1 MTRAGEKMLTTALA
15 GCCGV
20 LFVLGL
26 ALQFGIGRG
35 YHWLPPDGDAAS
47 TAATADVDR
56 NAYQLPPQAEFAVT
70 NERPLFNEDRKPQP
84 DDEQGTTPESPPP
97 SPLNISLTGTMLVAK
112 PELHIAIIR
121 ENGKAQSIALKEG
134 MPLPGD
140 QGAWTL
146 NRVKSRSAI
155 FKGSSGEEV
164 EVELAVGTPG
174 QKPGAPARPGAPAT
188 PNAAARGPAGPTPP
202 TPMPPAAPE
211 TAQAGE
217 LQQRIE
223 ERRKQMREAAERM
236 KAQRQQDQTN
246 PQQHP

>member
-1 MTRAGEKMLTTALA
+1 
-15 GCCGV
+15 V

-26 ALQFGIGRG
+26 ALQFGVGRG
-35 YHWLPPDGDAAS
+35 YHWLPPDTD
-47 TAATADVDR
+47 TAATGAPADVDR
-56 NAYQLPPQAEFAVT
+56 NAYQLPPQAEFAVIDQ
-70 NERPLFNEDRKPQP
+70 RPLFNEDRKPSP
-84 DDEQGTTPESPPP
+84 EESADATPEAPPP
-97 SPLNISLTGTMLVAK
+97 SPLNISLTGTMLVGK
-112 PELHIAIIR
+112 PELHVAIVR

-146 NRVKSRSAI
+146 NRVKTRSAI
-155 FKGSSGEEV
+155 FKSSGGEEV
-164 EVELAVGTPG
+164 EVELAVGNPG
-174 QKPGAPARPGAPAT
+174 QKPGAPGRPGSAPAT
-188 PNAAARGPAGPTPP
+188 PTAGR
-202 TPMPPAAPE
+202 PMPSATPLPPPGPE

-246 PQQHP
+246 PQHP

>member
-1 MTRAGEKMLTTALA
+1 MTRAGEKMLTTVLA
-15 GCCGV
+15 GTCGV

-26 ALQFGIGRG
+26 ALEFGVGRG
-35 YHWLPPDGDAAS
+35 YHWLPPDSDPAAAG
-47 TAATADVDR
+47 AAADVDR
-56 NAYQLPPQAEFAVT
+56 NAYQLPPQAEFAVID
-70 NERPLFNEDRKPQP
+70 ERPLFNEDRKPSP
-84 DDEQGTTPESPPP
+84 EEATDATPETPPP
-97 SPLNISLTGTMLVAK
+97 SPLNISLTGTMLVGK
-112 PELHIAIIR
+112 PELHVAIVR

-146 NRVKSRSAI
+146 NRVKVRSAI
-155 FKGSSGEEV
+155 FKSSGGEEV
-164 EVELAVGTPG
+164 EVELAVGNPG
-174 QKPGAPARPGAPAT
+174 QKPGSPARPGSAPAT
-188 PNAAARGPAGPTPP
+188 PTAGRPPGPAVPLPP
-202 TPMPPAAPE
+202 PGPE

>member
-1 MTRAGEKMLTTALA
+1 MTRAGEKMLTTVLA
-15 GCCGV
+15 STCGV

-26 ALQFGIGRG
+26 ALQFGVGRG
-35 YHWLPPDGDAAS
+35 YHWLPQESDS
-47 TAATADVDR
+47 TAAGTTADVDR
-56 NAYQLPPQAEFAVT
+56 NAYQLPPQTEFAAIDQ
-70 NERPLFNEDRKPQP
+70 RPLFNEDRKPSP
-84 DDEQGTTPESPPP
+84 DDTTDATPEAPPP
-97 SPLNISLTGTMLVAK
+97 SPLNISLTGTMLVGK
-112 PELHIAIIR
+112 PELHVAIIR

-146 NRVKSRSAI
+146 NRVKTRSAI
-155 FKGSSGEEV
+155 FKSSGGEEV
-164 EVELAVGTPG
+164 EVELAVGNPG
-174 QKPGAPARPGAPAT
+174 QKPGAPARPGSAPAT
-188 PNAAARGPAGPTPP
+188 PTPGRPTVPATPL
-202 TPMPPAAPE
+202 PPPGPE

>member
-15 GCCGV
+15 GTCGV
-20 LFVLGL
+20 LFVLGM
-26 ALQFGIGRG
+26 ALQFGVGRG
-35 YHWLPPDGDAAS
+35 YHWLPPDSDPAAAG
-47 TAATADVDR
+47 TTADVDR
-56 NAYQLPPQAEFAVT
+56 NGYQLPPQAEFAAIDQ
-70 NERPLFNEDRKPQP
+70 RPLFNEDRKPSP
-84 DDEQGTTPESPPP
+84 DDTTDATPEAPPP
-97 SPLNISLTGTMLVAK
+97 SPLNISLTGTMLVGK
-112 PELHIAIIR
+112 PELHVAIVR
-121 ENGKAQSIALKEG
+121 ENGKAQSVALKEG

-146 NRVKSRSAI
+146 NRVKPRSAI
-155 FKGSSGEEV
+155 FKSSGGEEV
-164 EVELAVGTPG
+164 EVELAVGNPG
-174 QKPGAPARPGAPAT
+174 QKPGAPPRPGSAPAT
-188 PNAAARGPAGPTPP
+188 PIPGRPAGPATPL
-202 TPMPPAAPE
+202 PPPGPE

>member
-1 MTRAGEKMLTTALA
+1 MTRAGEKMLTMVLA
-15 GCCGV
+15 STCGV

-35 YHWLPPDGDAAS
+35 YHWLAPDSDPAA
-47 TAATADVDR
+47 AGATADVDR
-56 NAYQLPPQAEFAVT
+56 NAYQLPPQSEFAVIDQ
-70 NERPLFNEDRKPQP
+70 RPLFNEDRKPSP
-84 DDEQGTTPESPPP
+84 DDSSDATPEAPPP
-97 SPLNISLTGTMLVAK
+97 SPLNISLTGTMLVGK
-112 PELHIAIIR
+112 PELHVAIIR

-140 QGAWTL
+140 QGAWSL
-146 NRVKSRSAI
+146 NRVKTRSAI
-155 FKGSSGEEV
+155 FKSSSGEEV

-174 QKPGAPARPGAPAT
+174 QRPGAPGRPGAAPAT
-188 PNAAARGPAGPTPP
+188 PTAGRAAAPATPLPPAG
-202 TPMPPAAPE
+202 PE

-236 KAQRQQDQTN
+236 KAQRQLDQTN
-246 PQQHP
+246 PPQHHD

>member
-1 MTRAGEKMLTTALA
+1 MTRAGEKMLTTVLA
-15 GCCGV
+15 GTCGV

-26 ALQFGIGRG
+26 ALQFGLGRG
-35 YHWLPPDGDAAS
+35 YHWLPADSDQAA

-56 NAYQLPPQAEFAVT
+56 NAYQLPPQSEFAVI
-70 NERPLFNEDRKPQP
+70 NERPLFNEDRKPSP
-84 DDEQGTTPESPPP
+84 DDDTGGATPEPPP
-97 SPLNISLTGTMLVAK
+97 SPLNISLTGTMLVGK
-112 PELHIAIIR
+112 PELHVAIVR

-146 NRVKSRSAI
+146 NRVKARSAI
-155 FKGSSGEEV
+155 FKSSGGEEV

-174 QKPGAPARPGAPAT
+174 QKPGAPARPGTPATAAAAPGRAPVAPAT
-188 PNAAARGPAGPTPP
+188 PLPP
-202 TPMPPAAPE
+202 PGAE

-236 KAQRQQDQTN
+236 KAQRQQDQAN

>member
-1 MTRAGEKMLTTALA
+1 MTRAGEKMLTTVLA
-15 GCCGV
+15 TCCGV
-20 LFVLGL
+20 LFVLDV
-26 ALQFGIGRG
+26 ALQFGVGRG
-35 YHWLPPDGDAAS
+35 YHWLPADSDTAA
-47 TAATADVDR
+47 AATADVDR
-56 NAYQLPPQAEFAVT
+56 NAYQLPPQSEFAVI
-70 NERPLFNEDRKPQP
+70 NQRPLFNEDRKPSP
-84 DDEQGTTPESPPP
+84 DDSQDAAADSPPP
-97 SPLNISLTGTMLVAK
+97 SPLNISLTGTVLVEK
-112 PELHIAIIR
+112 PELRIAIVR

-146 NRVKSRSAI
+146 NRVKSRSVI

-188 PNAAARGPAGPTPP
+188 AAARGPAT
-202 TPMPPAAPE
+202 TPPAAPLPPPGSE
-211 TAQAGE
+211 SAQAGE

-236 KAQRQQDQTN
+236 KAQRQQDQANPQN

>member
-1 MTRAGEKMLTTALA
+1 MTRAGEKMLTTVLA
-15 GCCGV
+15 GTCGV

-26 ALQFGIGRG
+26 ALEFGVGRG
-35 YHWLPPDGDAAS
+35 YHWLPPDSDSAAAG
-47 TAATADVDR
+47 AAADVDR
-56 NAYQLPPQAEFAVT
+56 NAYQLPPQAEFAVID
-70 NERPLFNEDRKPQP
+70 ERPLFNEDRKPSP
-84 DDEQGTTPESPPP
+84 EEATDATPETPPP
-97 SPLNISLTGTMLVAK
+97 SPLNISLTGTMLVGK
-112 PELHIAIIR
+112 PELHVAIVR

-146 NRVKSRSAI
+146 NRVKTRSAI
-155 FKGSSGEEV
+155 FKSSGGEEV
-164 EVELAVGTPG
+164 EVELAVGNPG
-174 QKPGAPARPGAPAT
+174 QKPGAPGRPGSAPAT
-188 PNAAARGPAGPTPP
+188 PTAGR
-202 TPMPPAAPE
+202 PMPSATPLPPPGPE

-246 PQQHP
+246 PQHP